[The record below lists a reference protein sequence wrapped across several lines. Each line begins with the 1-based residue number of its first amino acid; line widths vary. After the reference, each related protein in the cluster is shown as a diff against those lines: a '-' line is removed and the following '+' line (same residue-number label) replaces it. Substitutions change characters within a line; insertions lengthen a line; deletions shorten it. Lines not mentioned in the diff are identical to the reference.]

1 MKTHVGVDLH
11 QRFCYLTAVDASGK
25 TCRQGQVVNEG
36 AALRAWLRQVPAP
49 RQVVVEA
56 SGFWPAF
63 VRAVRPEAE
72 RLVMVHPLRVKAIA
86 SARLKNDRVDSE
98 TLAHLSRADLLP
110 EAWMAPEATQQL
122 RLRVRLRITLG
133 QQRARAKNQMQAVL
147 HQQGFLKPVADVFG
161 KRGRAWLA
169 GLELSLSA
177 RMVVDTWLRMVDHLD
192 REIAEQTRA
201 LERMA
206 SDDARARWLQ
216 TVPGIGAYSA
226 MVILAEVGDIERF
239 ASKRA
244 LASYAG
250 LTPVVRE
257 SAGRR
262 RRGGIGHQGS
272 GTLRWI
278 MLQVAQVA
286 ARHSPAARVWM
297 ARLRKRKPPQVALIA
312 LARKLLTAVWA
323 PAAPWRLLRRGDL
336 LRTTLNT
343 EKQMFHHGVC
353 DGCKENPVSSFILCT
368 SSTSSDGAAGSRIP
382 LVCPEHE

>member
-1 MKTHVGVDLH
+1 MKLGGRYAIKSHIGVDLH

-63 VRAVRPEAE
+63 ARAVRPETE

-98 TLAHLSRADLLP
+98 TLGHLSRCDLLP
-110 EAWMAPEATQQL
+110 EAWMAPEGIQQL
-122 RLRVRLRITLG
+122 RLRVRLRIALG
-133 QQRARAKNQMQAVL
+133 QQRARAKNQLQGVL
-147 HQQGFLKPVADVFG
+147 HQEGFLNPVSDVFG

-169 GLELSLSA
+169 GLELSPAGRLA
-177 RMVVDTWLRMVDHLD
+177 VDTWLR
-192 REIAEQTRA
+192 
-201 LERMA
+201 
-206 SDDARARWLQ
+206 

-239 ASKRA
+239 GSKRA

-262 RRGGIGHQGS
+262 RRSGISHQGS
-272 GTLRWI
+272 NTLRWI

-286 ARHSPAARVWM
+286 TRHCPAARTWL
-297 ARLRKRKPPQVALIA
+297 ARLRRRKPPQVARIA
-312 LARKLLTAVWA
+312 LARKLLTVVWA
-323 PAAPWRLLRRGDL
+323 LLR
-336 LRTTLNT
+336 
-343 EKQMFHHGVC
+343 HGVC
-353 DGCKENPVSSFILCT
+353 FDESVF
-368 SSTSSDGAAGSRIP
+368 AAHR
-382 LVCPEHE
+382 